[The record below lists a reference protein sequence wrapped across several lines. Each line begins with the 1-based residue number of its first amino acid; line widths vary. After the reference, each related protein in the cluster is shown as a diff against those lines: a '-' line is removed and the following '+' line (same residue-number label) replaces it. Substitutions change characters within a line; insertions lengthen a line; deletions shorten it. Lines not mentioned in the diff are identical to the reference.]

1 MIGGVIR
8 VKRVCRVLRV
18 MRGMWV
24 LRVMRDVR
32 VMMCVYVCRCVSMV
46 PRAVRELAKRHA
58 VVIALSPL
66 P

>member
-1 MIGGVIR
+1 MRVIGGVIR

-32 VMMCVYVCRCVSMV
+32 VMMCVYVCAGASLGCPGQFVSS
-46 PRAVRELAKRHA
+46 
-58 VVIALSPL
+58 LSGML
-66 P
+66 W